1 MNSRDEGEEG
11 TTMMRRAFWFLAV
24 GLASTAALA
33 AGVATVE
40 GKTYQPTLS
49 MEGKELKLIGAG
61 LREKWFVDVYV
72 MAAYSESGSCSG
84 AEIIS
89 KDEPKYL
96 RLDLLR
102 DVSAEKMS
110 STIGGS
116 FEEHTPANASE
127 KLKAQRKTFE
137 GYFKDECTEGTVL
150 EFLYLPGTG
159 TLMKQNGKLLGP
171 ALDGFDF
178 ARVLWDIYFGKETC
192 CEDLKVDILKHC
204 RGK

>member
-1 MNSRDEGEEG
+1 MR
-11 TTMMRRAFWFLAV
+11 RRAFGFLAV
-24 GLASTAALA
+24 ALISATALA

-49 MEGKELKLIGAG
+49 QEGKELKLLGAG

-72 MAAYSESGSCSG
+72 MAAYSESGSC
-84 AEIIS
+84 ATADIVA

-96 RLDLLR
+96 RMDLLR
-102 DVSAEKMS
+102 DVSAEKMAD
-110 STIGGS
+110 TIGGS
-116 FEEHTPANASE
+116 FEEHMPANASE

-150 EFLYLPGTG
+150 EFFYLPGTG
-159 TLMKQNGKLLGP
+159 TLMKQNGKQLGP
-171 ALDGFDF
+171 VLDGFDF

-192 CEDLKVDILKHC
+192 CEDMKIDILKHC